1 MPIVTLELIED
12 ATQQPVSAD
21 ALANLT
27 DALGELFDSAPGG
40 TWVKLHYLPRAHYVE
55 NATNLEASIR
65 PTFVEVLKRDADPGS
80 TKRAAEAKRI
90 AAIVAQH
97 LDRPVANTHVIYA
110 PSGAGR
116 VAFGGTLVT

>member
-40 TWVKLHYLPRAHYVE
+40 TWVKLHYLPRAH
-55 NATNLEASIR
+55 LSLIH
-65 PTFVEVLKRDADPGS
+65 
-80 TKRAAEAKRI
+80 I
-90 AAIVAQH
+90 
-97 LDRPVANTHVIYA
+97 
-110 PSGAGR
+110 
-116 VAFGGTLVT
+116 